1 MDFTLNADRAKE
13 SCRAP
18 SAITESG
25 AYIGQFHDAYYYTTR
40 SGAGFMVFNFFA
52 NDGRSARLNMCI
64 TKRDGSDSFA
74 RGIVDAVMTVLRKRS
89 ISSTLGVIKY
99 STGNSQDVERFH
111 DLEGK
116 KIGVILQRVN
126 DPSDEKYPFH
136 MELLTPF
143 DADTRM
149 NAREIL
155 EKAPEAKAVDARLK
169 TLSDR
174 TLKKKSAAESFESPK
189 RDEAPAHDTFVNE
202 DIPF

>member
-99 STGNSQDVERFH
+99 SNGNSQDVERFH

-155 EKAPEAKAVDARLK
+155 EKAPEAKAVDSVGPHA
-169 TLSDR
+169 
-174 TLKKKSAAESFESPK
+174 
-189 RDEAPAHDTFVNE
+189 
-202 DIPF
+202 

>member
-1 MDFTLNADRAKE
+1 
-13 SCRAP
+13 
-18 SAITESG
+18 
-25 AYIGQFHDAYYYTTR
+25 
-40 SGAGFMVFNFFA
+40 MVFNFFA

-99 STGNSQDVERFH
+99 SNGNSQDVERFH

-143 DADTRM
+143 DADDPHERPG
-149 NAREIL
+149 NSREGSGS
-155 EKAPEAKAVDARLK
+155 KGSGRP
-169 TLSDR
+169 
-174 TLKKKSAAESFESPK
+174 AEDSVGPH
-189 RDEAPAHDTFVNE
+189 A
-202 DIPF
+202 